1 MQQPEIGR
9 STATFVPD
17 ETLVA
22 VIEMSLFTW
31 LVAGLVPGVDR
42 RPLKKLSPDENDLL
56 LLLDGWRCEAMAA
69 GRTIT
74 RVVVAYES
82 GRDGFWPARWL
93 RARGI

>member
-22 VIEMSLFTW
+22 VIEMSLSTW

-42 RPLKKLSPDENDLL
+42 RPLKTLSPDENDLL
-56 LLLDGWRCEAMAA
+56 LLLDGWELCGNLGDDGVNRAA
-69 GRTIT
+69 
-74 RVVVAYES
+74 Y
-82 GRDGFWPARWL
+82 
-93 RARGI
+93 RGG